1 MKKLRVTVD
10 GTVFEVTVEIPDES
24 AQAPAGAPAQAPAP
38 APQPASVPPPA
49 SAAPPPA
56 PAPSAAPAGHGPGDV
71 RSPMAGKLV
80 SIDVQVGQ
88 TVAEGA
94 QVATVEAM
102 KMNTFVNAHKAGRV
116 ASLCAKPGEAVEEG
130 ATLLVLE

>member
-10 GTVFEVTVEIPDES
+10 GTVFEVTVEIPDEVG
-24 AQAPAGAPAQAPAP
+24 QAPAAAPAP
-38 APQPASVPPPA
+38 APSP
-49 SAAPPPA
+49 AAPPAAAPTPA
-56 PAPSAAPAGHGPGDV
+56 PAAAPVPAAAPAGHGPGDV

-80 SIDVQVGQ
+80 SVDVQVGQ

-102 KMNTFVNAHKAGRV
+102 KMNTFVNAHRAGRV
-116 ASLCAKPGEAVEEG
+116 VSLTAKKPGEAVEEG
-130 ATLLVLE
+130 EALAVIE

>member
-10 GTVFEVTVEIPDES
+10 GTVFEVTVEVQEEVG
-24 AQAPAGAPAQAPAP
+24 QAPAAAPAQTPAPAAAPTAAPAP
-38 APQPASVPPPA
+38 APV
-49 SAAPPPA
+49 
-56 PAPSAAPAGHGPGDV
+56 PAGHGPGDI

-88 TVAEGA
+88 TLAEGA

-102 KMNTFVNAHKAGRV
+102 KMNTFVNTHKAGRV
-116 ASLCAKPGEAVEEG
+116 ASVTSKKPGEPVEEG
-130 ATLLVLE
+130 ATLVVLE

>member
-10 GTVFEVTVEIPDES
+10 GTVFEVTVEIPDEVG
-24 AQAPAGAPAQAPAP
+24 QAPAA
-38 APQPASVPPPA
+38 
-49 SAAPPPA
+49 A
-56 PAPSAAPAGHGPGDV
+56 PAPSPAAPPEAAPTPPPAAAPAPAPAGHGPGDV

-80 SIDVQVGQ
+80 SIDVKVGQ

-102 KMNTFVNAHKAGRV
+102 KMNTFVSAHKAGRV
-116 ASLCAKPGEAVEEG
+116 VSLSAKKPGEAIEEG
-130 ATLLVLE
+130 EALAVIE

>member
-10 GTVFEVTVEIPDES
+10 GTVFEVTVETSDEVS
-24 AQAPAGAPAQAPAP
+24 QAPAGAPAQAAAP
-38 APQPASVPPPA
+38 AAQPAHAP
-49 SAAPPPA
+49 APPPA
-56 PAPSAAPAGHGPGDV
+56 AAPAAAPAGHGPGDV

-80 SIDVQVGQ
+80 SIDVQIGQ

-102 KMNTFVNAHKAGRV
+102 KMNTFVNAHKAGRIV
-116 ASLCAKPGEAVEEG
+116 SLSAKKPGEAVEEG
-130 ATLLVLE
+130 EALAVVE

>member
-10 GTVFEVTVEIPDES
+10 GTVFEVTVEVQEEVG
-24 AQAPAGAPAQAPAP
+24 QAPAAAPAQTPAPAAAPTPAAAPAP
-38 APQPASVPPPA
+38 APV
-49 SAAPPPA
+49 
-56 PAPSAAPAGHGPGDV
+56 PAGHGPGDI

-88 TVAEGA
+88 TLAEGA

-102 KMNTFVNAHKAGRV
+102 KMNTFVNTHKAGRV
-116 ASLCAKPGEAVEEG
+116 ASVTSKKPGEPVEEG
-130 ATLLVLE
+130 ATLVVLE

>member
-10 GTVFEVTVEIPDES
+10 GTVCEVTVEVQEEVG
-24 AQAPAGAPAQAPAP
+24 QAPAAAPAQTPAPAAAPTAAPAP
-38 APQPASVPPPA
+38 APV
-49 SAAPPPA
+49 
-56 PAPSAAPAGHGPGDV
+56 PAGHGPGDI

-88 TVAEGA
+88 TLAEGA

-102 KMNTFVNAHKAGRV
+102 KMNTFVNTHKAGRV
-116 ASLCAKPGEAVEEG
+116 ASVTSKKPGEPVEEG
-130 ATLLVLE
+130 ATLVVLE

>member
-10 GTVFEVTVEIPDES
+10 GTVFEVTVEVQEEVG
-24 AQAPAGAPAQAPAP
+24 QAPAAAPAQTPAPAAAPTPAAAPAP
-38 APQPASVPPPA
+38 APG
-49 SAAPPPA
+49 
-56 PAPSAAPAGHGPGDV
+56 PAGHGPGDI

-88 TVAEGA
+88 TLAEGA

-102 KMNTFVNAHKAGRV
+102 KMNTFVNTHKAGRV
-116 ASLCAKPGEAVEEG
+116 ASVTSKKPGEPVEEG
-130 ATLLVLE
+130 ATLVVLE

>member
-10 GTVFEVTVEIPDES
+10 GTVFEVTVEVQEEVG
-24 AQAPAGAPAQAPAP
+24 QAPAAAPAQTPAPTPAPTAAPTPAAAPAP
-38 APQPASVPPPA
+38 
-49 SAAPPPA
+49 
-56 PAPSAAPAGHGPGDV
+56 APAGHGPGDV

-88 TVAEGA
+88 TLAEGA

-102 KMNTFVNAHKAGRV
+102 KMNTFVNTHKAGRV
-116 ASLCAKPGEAVEEG
+116 ASVTSKKPGEPVEEG
-130 ATLLVLE
+130 ATLVVLE

>member
-10 GTVFEVTVEIPDES
+10 GTVFEVTVEIPDEVG
-24 AQAPAGAPAQAPAP
+24 QAPAAAPAP
-38 APQPASVPPPA
+38 APAPSAPPA
-49 SAAPPPA
+49 AATPPPPA
-56 PAPSAAPAGHGPGDV
+56 PAPAPAAAGHGPGDV

-116 ASLCAKPGEAVEEG
+116 VSVSAKKPGEPVEEG
-130 ATLLVLE
+130 EALAVVE

>member
-10 GTVFEVTVEIPDES
+10 GTVFEVTVEIPDEVG
-24 AQAPAGAPAQAPAP
+24 QAPAAAPAP
-38 APQPASVPPPA
+38 APAAPPA
-49 SAAPPPA
+49 PAATPPPA
-56 PAPSAAPAGHGPGDV
+56 PAPAPAPAGHGPGDV

-116 ASLCAKPGEAVEEG
+116 VSVSAKKPGEPVEEG
-130 ATLLVLE
+130 EALAVVE

>member
-10 GTVFEVTVEIPDES
+10 GTVFEVTVEVQEEVG
-24 AQAPAGAPAQAPAP
+24 QAPAAAPAQTPAPAAAPTAAPAP
-38 APQPASVPPPA
+38 APV
-49 SAAPPPA
+49 
-56 PAPSAAPAGHGPGDV
+56 PAGHGPGDI

-102 KMNTFVNAHKAGRV
+102 KMNTFVNAHKAGRI
-116 ASLCAKPGEAVEEG
+116 ASLSAKKPGESVEEG
-130 ATLLVLE
+130 EALAVIE

>member
-1 MKKLRVTVD
+1 
-10 GTVFEVTVEIPDES
+10 
-24 AQAPAGAPAQAPAP
+24 
-38 APQPASVPPPA
+38 
-49 SAAPPPA
+49 
-56 PAPSAAPAGHGPGDV
+56 
-71 RSPMAGKLV
+71 MAGKLV

-116 ASLCAKPGEAVEEG
+116 VSVSAKKPGEAVEEG
-130 ATLLVLE
+130 EALAVVE